1 VYGIGAVARMLGTT
15 PAVLRSWEDRYGVVI
30 AARSAGGQRQYS
42 RDQVEQLRH
51 VRSLVESGLHAAE
64 AHRLFA
70 LRMKDGTSLAPATTA
85 RTEPASI
92 LLAERDGHAGELIED
107 LLQTEGYEVTVVFDR
122 ADALSAYE
130 EHKPDLVFVELVMS
144 GESGL
149 ELCHTLRAAGA
160 RIVATSALELSAA
173 AVEAGAEAFLAKPLE
188 PLQVLST
195 VEGLLGRGRI
205 PSASGSA
212 VRT

>member
-15 PAVLRSWEDRYGVVI
+15 PAVLRSWEDRYGVVV
-30 AARSAGGQRQYS
+30 AARSPGGQRQYS
-42 RDQVEQLRH
+42 QDQVEQLRH

-70 LRMKDGTSLAPATTA
+70 LRMKDGTSFVPATTA
-85 RTEPASI
+85 RTGPVSI
-92 LLAERDGHAGELIED
+92 LLAERDGYAGALIED
-107 LLQTEGYEVTVVFDR
+107 LLQTEGYEVTLVFDR
-122 ADALSAYE
+122 ADAVSAYE
-130 EHKPDLVFVELVMS
+130 EKKPALLFVELVMS

-149 ELCHTLRAAGA
+149 ELCRTLRAVGA
-160 RIVATSALELSAA
+160 RIVGTSALNLSGA
-173 AVEAGAEAFLAKPLE
+173 AVEAGAEAFLPKPLE
-188 PLQVLST
+188 TLQVLST

-205 PSASGSA
+205 PSASGSV